1 MRQPQVFVFPLP
13 RAPSL
18 DHSLGHSLGRRLTRF
33 ALLLAVSAGLS
44 GCLLGPD
51 YERPEIPLP
60 ETFRAAQTSTSSAA
74 GGAPSP
80 SGANT
85 AVSTERAVEK
95 KPVALAAWWTLFN
108 DPVLDDLVATAQQ
121 NNADIQVAVARLAQ
135 AEALARQAGA
145 SLYPTLN
152 MTASGVR
159 ASSGTAV
166 SASGVG
172 FQTNTS
178 QVGLVTAYEIDVWGR
193 VRRNIEAA
201 TAVATASQYEQASVR
216 LTISALTANTYLGLR
231 ALDAQIAVVTN
242 SVKTR
247 EDSLRVAQ
255 AKLDG
260 GLVSPIDVNQARA
273 AKAASEA
280 NLSELTRRRAIV
292 QNQLGILT
300 GQLQLALAPVD
311 LRGLPIPPIPPVG
324 VPSNLME
331 SRPDV
336 NRVEQELTAA
346 NARIGV
352 ATANFFPTLSL
363 TGLLGAQSVDFSAF
377 LSGQSLV
384 WSAGLGLLQPIFS
397 GGSLTARLDF
407 AKAQQQEVLGNY
419 VKVVRNAF
427 GEVSDALVSVQQSL
441 QTELFLTEQVKAAT
455 RAQELAAVRYEAGY
469 VDFLNVLEAQRVQNE
484 ANLAFVLNRALR
496 LQAGVDLFK
505 ALGGGWNK
513 TAP

>member
-1 MRQPQVFVFPLP
+1 MTQPLSSGVRTWVRTML
-13 RAPSL
+13 
-18 DHSLGHSLGRRLTRF
+18 
-33 ALLLAVSAGLS
+33 ALSISGVLS

-51 YERPEIPLP
+51 YARPQVDLP
-60 ETFRAAQTSTSSAA
+60 ERFNAQTSVTAPPGAIISPAGAA
-74 GGAPSP
+74 
-80 SGANT
+80 
-85 AVSTERAVEK
+85 
-95 KPVALAAWWTLFN
+95 VALADWWTLFN
-108 DPVLDDLVATAQQ
+108 DPVLNDLVANAQK
-121 NNADIQVAVARLAQ
+121 NNADVQIAVARLGQAQ
-135 AEALARQAGA
+135 ALARQAGA
-145 SLYPTLN
+145 ALYPTLN
-152 MTASGVR
+152 LTASGVR
-159 ASSGTAV
+159 ASTGTAV

-172 FQTNTS
+172 LQTNTS
-178 QVGLVTAYEIDVWGR
+178 QVGLVTSYEIDVWGR
-193 VRRNIEAA
+193 VRRNIESA
-201 TAVATASQYEQASVR
+201 TAVATASQYEQDSVR
-216 LTISALTANTYLGLR
+216 LTISALVTNTYLRLR
-231 ALDAQIAVVTN
+231 ALDAQTSVVSN

-247 EDSLRVAQ
+247 ENSLRVAQ

-260 GLVSPIDVNQARA
+260 GLVSPIDVSQARA

-280 NLSELTRRRAIV
+280 TLSELTRQRAIV

-300 GQLQLALAPVD
+300 GQLQLSLAPVD
-311 LRGLPIPPIPPVG
+311 LRGLPIPPIPPAG
-324 VPSNLME
+324 IPSTLLE

-363 TGLLGAQSVDFSAF
+363 TGVFGAQSVDFSAF
-377 LSGQSLV
+377 LSGQSAV

-427 GEVSDALVSVQQSL
+427 GEVGDALVSVHQTL
-441 QTELFLTEQVKAAT
+441 QTELFLTEQVAAAT
-455 RAQELAAVRYEAGY
+455 KAQELATVRYEAGY
-469 VDFLNVLEAQRVQNE
+469 VDYLNVLEAQRVQNE
-484 ANLAFVLNRALR
+484 ANLAFVLNRSLR

-513 TAP
+513 PTP